1 MSDKKIDPWQDN
13 TEAHDVIN
21 MCLQQLGEKVDG
33 IEKNLQEL
41 PTFDKVFVKNE
52 KKGEYVHFI
61 EIIKDIYERLDK
73 IEQRLL

>member
-1 MSDKKIDPWQDN
+1 
-13 TEAHDVIN
+13 